1 MLLAYRLGYIL
12 LNFFTY
18 CHFQYKGIAKVFS
31 LKKKEN
37 LIKFKRRNENST
49 SSSSQCWCYTIV

>member
-18 CHFQYKGIAKVFS
+18 CHFQYKGIAKVFQPEE
-31 LKKKEN
+31 KGRQFNK
-37 LIKFKRRNENST
+37 I
-49 SSSSQCWCYTIV
+49 